1 MVKKGSGSSK
11 KKNISKKKG
20 EDAEKIASSPDISE
34 KPPEK
39 PQKKPKLAEL
49 LLRKFDAPRPEKLF
63 SVTCDEAYYKGITSP
78 PFVSSTDKAEIGRIH
93 NLLFLK
99 FDISTFPMK
108 EPKKPMT
115 IQELL
120 ALKFDEWHPETLFS
134 VPCER
139 KDVVP
144 PPFVSSTDDT
154 EIRRIRQLLSL
165 KFDISEFPMVMPLPP
180 QPVIPKAEPE
190 PGYRPPVEKHE
201 IGQASVEYTPPPTSK
216 QDKKGSDPMEKTM
229 KYFIASLVAVFV
241 LIIGASMSNVSDYY
255 LVPKGQSLEVW
266 KGIFAPL
273 GKKLVVKMTGVQ
285 RPAEI
290 KETYT
295 QDEIYPMIFN
305 YFINKADA
313 LLEREGMPD
322 FAEVKN
328 TLNTAMKYAV
338 NNENR
343 MLAQS
348 RLTSIDLIVLLYKA
362 DIATSKGTVGDL
374 KAAMGYLEKAMKLR
388 LDAHQA
394 DLVKQRIA
402 VTQAILDNAQSAPA
416 VPAPKAEPV
425 TEKAS
430 QPKEAAPK
438 DDLQSVIKKSLE
450 N

>member
-1 MVKKGSGSSK
+1 M
-11 KKNISKKKG
+11 I
-20 EDAEKIASSPDISE
+20 P
-34 KPPEK
+34 
-39 PQKKPKLAEL
+39 
-49 LLRKFDAPRPEKLF
+49 
-63 SVTCDEAYYKGITSP
+63 P
-78 PFVSSTDKAEIGRIH
+78 PFISSTDATEIGRVR
-93 NLLFLK
+93 
-99 FDISTFPMK
+99 S
-108 EPKKPMT
+108 
-115 IQELL
+115 LL
-120 ALKFDEWHPETLFS
+120 A
-134 VPCER
+134 
-139 KDVVP
+139 
-144 PPFVSSTDDT
+144 
-154 EIRRIRQLLSL
+154 L
-165 KFDISEFPMVMPLPP
+165 KFDISEFPLVMPLPP

-190 PGYRPPVEKHE
+190 PGYRPPVERHE
-201 IGQASVEYTPPPTSK
+201 IGQASVEYTPPAKK
-216 QDKKGSDPMEKTM
+216 QEEKGSDPMEKTM

-255 LVPKGQSLEVW
+255 LVPKGHSIEVW

-290 KETYT
+290 KEVYT
-295 QDEIYPMIFN
+295 QDEVYPMIFN

-322 FAEVKN
+322 FTEVKN

-362 DIATSKGTVGDL
+362 DISTGKGTVGDL

-402 VTQAILDNAQSAPA
+402 ATQAMLDHAQA
-416 VPAPKAEPV
+416 VPAPKAEPA

-430 QPKEAAPK
+430 SLKEAAK
-438 DDLQSVIKKSLE
+438 EDLQSAIKKAIE
-450 N
+450 